1 MQNSLD
7 GLNSDMEMAQERF
20 CELEIRSIAII
31 QCEELREEN
40 GEGRETESQ

>member
-7 GLNSDMEMAQERF
+7 GLNSELEMAQERF

-40 GEGRETESQ
+40 GEWRETESR